1 MSAEN
6 LCQIIGR
13 IVIDVRFRTVFFTA
27 VDRALND
34 YDLTDH
40 EIKVLTAMSN
50 CSVIKTGISIA
61 GFRYRQIERSCDEE
75 NSSA

>member
-1 MSAEN
+1 MSVEI

-13 IVIDVRFRTVFFTA
+13 VVIDVRFRTLFFTA
-27 VDRALND
+27 VDRALNG
-34 YDLTDH
+34 YDLTDR
-40 EIKVLTAMSN
+40 EIKILTAMSN

-75 NSSA
+75 DSSA